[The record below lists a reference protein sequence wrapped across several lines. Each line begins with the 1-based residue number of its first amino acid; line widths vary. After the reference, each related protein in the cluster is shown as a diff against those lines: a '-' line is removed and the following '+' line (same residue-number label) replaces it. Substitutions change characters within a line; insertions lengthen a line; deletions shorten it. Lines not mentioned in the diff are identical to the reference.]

1 MKWFLLLFCIFGH
14 AQKNDTWFPFY
25 NQDSTLMGYK
35 DKNNIIKINPKFEP
49 YFVSRKFDN
58 VMAVMEV
65 TKEGWKDYYLT
76 KSGKQFGID
85 STYTFDMTFDCENEG
100 FIRFQDAKTTENTG
114 LFDLNGNI
122 IIPAKYNQLSKVVNG
137 TLVALKGAK
146 KKYDGEHFW
155 WIDGQEILI
164 DTKNNILIE
173 NFKDSYP
180 LNFYSMKISDKPI
193 LDSIRENYLGT
204 NGKYYSFINEEKE
217 FRAWFKNIFL
227 KNPTKQNIIQYT
239 FHTLSIWRNNE
250 RELVRNK
257 VYIDENFKQINK
269 IINYILKLKNE
280 YSVSKKDLDFLL
292 DDDEFEIYEDFYDNC
307 SQSKDWIY
315 PKLDVIIKY
324 KNRDHYLSFL
334 KTKEGYKL
342 IDFNTNE

>member
-1 MKWFLLLFCIFGH
+1 MKWFLLLFCIFCQ
-14 AQKNDTWFPFY
+14 AQKNDIWYPFY

-35 DKNNIIKINPKFEP
+35 DEKNTVKIIPKFVP
-49 YFVSRKFDN
+49 SFTNRKFDN
-58 VMAVMEV
+58 VMSVMEV

-100 FIRFQDAKTTENTG
+100 FIRFKDAKTSESTG
-114 LFDLNGNI
+114 LFDLNVNI
-122 IIPAKYNQLSKVVNG
+122 IIPAKHNQLSKVVNG
-137 TLVALKGAK
+137 TLVALKDAK

-204 NGKYYSFINEEKE
+204 NGKYYSFIHEEKE

-227 KNPTKQNIIQYT
+227 KNPTKENIIQYT
-239 FHTLSIWRNNE
+239 FHTLSIWRNHE
-250 RELVRNK
+250 KKMVSNK
-257 VYIDENFKQINK
+257 VYIEENFKQINK
-269 IINYILKLKNE
+269 ILNLIFNSKNKYTITKE
-280 YSVSKKDLDFLL
+280 NLGYLF
-292 DDDEFEIYEDFYDNC
+292 DDKEFEIYEEFYDNC

-315 PKLDVIIKY
+315 PQLDVTIDNNKGRHTI
-324 KNRDHYLSFL
+324 SFL